1 MCKKSNQSVENSTDN
16 WNAEDYAASSA
27 AQQSWAEKLI
37 STLEL
42 VGHEMIL
49 DIGCGDGKVTKLI
62 AERVPHGSVIGIDRS
77 RDMIALAKKQYEGAS
92 LSFKQMDALSIQF
105 NHRFDLIFSNA
116 ALHWVKDHQ
125 QILVGIFQH
134 LKTGG
139 RILLQMG
146 GAGNAEAVVTI
157 VSKLISDEPWSPY
170 FKNFTFPYFFYTDDQ
185 YRQWLSAIGFQ
196 IHTVDLFDID
206 MVHENVDGLKGWLR
220 TTWFPYTDCL
230 PQPMRSQFIDSI
242 VSSYLDNCPAD
253 SEGKT
258 HLKMVRLQV
267 EAVKP

>member
-1 MCKKSNQSVENSTDN
+1 MCNKSDKMVAKSTDN

-37 STLEL
+37 GTLEL
-42 VGHEMIL
+42 VGHERIL

-77 RDMIALAKKQYEGAS
+77 REMIDLAQKQFEGVS

-105 NHRFDLIFSNA
+105 SHTFDLIFSNA

-125 QILVGIFQH
+125 KILIGIFLH

-139 RILLQMG
+139 RVLLQMG
-146 GAGNAEAVVTI
+146 GAGNAEAVVNI
-157 VSKLISDEPWSPY
+157 VSKLISAEPWSPY
-170 FKNFTFPYFFYTDDQ
+170 FKNFTFPYYFYTDAQ
-185 YRQWLSAIGFQ
+185 YKKWLSAVGF
-196 IHTVDLFDID
+196 HNHCVDLFEID

-230 PQPMRSQFIDSI
+230 PQKMRSQFIDTI
-242 VSSYLDNCPAD
+242 VSSYLDECPAD
-253 SEGKT
+253 SKGKT
-258 HLKMVRLQV
+258 HVKMVRLQV
-267 EAVKP
+267 EAEKP